1 MAELVLLGHF
11 VVVAALSHYCGG
23 LWNLIRLPHVVALS
37 RKLWRVLRDRAGVRT
52 GGFHRFGGRLVD
64 WVGHPRCG
72 GRESRS
78 TTANL
83 AGRRTIPHLQRGLR
97 TRARGVSWSPHW
109 PA

>member
-52 GGFHRFGGRLVD
+52 GGFHRFGGRLLD
-64 WVGHPRCG
+64 CLNHPRCG
-72 GRESRS
+72 GRESRVTS
-78 TTANL
+78 SNL
-83 AGRRTIPHLQRGLR
+83 AGGRTIRPLQPILGTAPRSLAG
-97 TRARGVSWSPHW
+97 
-109 PA
+109 